1 MNMKRGKHICNT
13 LKEIR
18 LRVARENNIEYSPTE
33 CHHEGDCAGTCPK
46 CEAEVRYIEQ
56 QLAHIRRF
64 GRKVAVAGI
73 GASVAALSSCSL
85 VMAGK
90 MTPPKPLGGDVENVD
105 IDETEGYLAEPD
117 DTVVSRDKAEPKSG
131 VVQTDTIKEPVLLG
145 DVVEEQPRFP
155 GGIEG
160 LMQFLSDN
168 VKYPPECVKDSIGG
182 RVVVSFVVEKD
193 GTITEPKVVK
203 SVHPLLDAEALRV
216 VGLMPKWQPGMM
228 NGERRRMK
236 YTIPVN
242 FKL

>member
-18 LRVARENNIEYSPTE
+18 LRVARENGIPYEPSE
-33 CHHEGDCAGTCPK
+33 CHHEGDCLGTCPK
-46 CEAEVRYIEQ
+46 CEQEVRYLEQ
-56 QLAHIRRF
+56 QIGHIRRL
-64 GRKVAVAGI
+64 GKKVAVVGI
-73 GASVAALSSCSL
+73 GASVAALSASCRHPVGEVERPYVPNEIAIGRTTRAVPPSNPIHTNDSL
-85 VMAGK
+85 AH
-90 MTPPKPLGGDVENVD
+90 
-105 IDETEGYLAEPD
+105 
-117 DTVVSRDKAEPKSG
+117 PKSAF
-131 VVQTDTIKEPVLLG
+131 VQTDTIKEPVLLG

-155 GGIEG
+155 GGTEG

-182 RVVVSFVVEKD
+182 RVVISFVVEKD

>member
-46 CEAEVRYIEQ
+46 CEAEVRHIEQ

-131 VVQTDTIKEPVLLG
+131 VIQTDTIKENMLMG
-145 DVVEEQPRFP
+145 DIVEQMPEFP
-155 GGIEG
+155 GGSSA
-160 LMQFLSDN
+160 LMEFLSDN
-168 VKYPPECVKDSIGG
+168 VKYPAECVKDSIQG
-182 RVVVSFVVEKD
+182 RVVVTFIVEKD
-193 GTITEPKVVK
+193 GSITEAKVVR
-203 SVHPLLDAEALRV
+203 SVHPQLDQEALRV
-216 VGLMPKWQPGMM
+216 VGLMPKWRPGSM
-228 NGERRRMK
+228 NGQRQRVR
-236 YTIPVN
+236 YTLPVK